1 MLASGN
7 GNKQTCVN
15 NLLSIIRG
23 EVPYD
28 RLRGLD
34 ARIIDKPGGEADDEL
49 RQDAV
54 WVLETY
60 EPRAEVQQI
69 QVTHDD
75 AANGQFS
82 VSAQIS

>member
-7 GNKQTCVN
+7 GNKKICVN
-15 NLLSIIRG
+15 NLLSIVRG

-34 ARIIDKPGGEADDEL
+34 ARIIDKPSGEADDEL
-49 RQDAV
+49 CQDAM

-60 EPRAEVQQI
+60 EPRAEIQQI
-69 QVTHDD
+69 QVTQDD

>member
-23 EVPYD
+23 EIPYD

-69 QVTHDD
+69 QVTRDD